1 MRLLLLWAVL
11 TQQHA
16 HASAADDL
24 RAGAALD
31 LAGRGA
37 EARKYFASAIHAA
50 GQPAGKLDA
59 ERAMAI
65 SYAFEGDCRG
75 AEKYDRAA
83 YDFLMEAGDY
93 PSAAEVADELGR
105 ICLESGVPDI
115 AYDWYRRGH
124 DAGLKP
130 EDLPD
135 ARKDL
140 WNFRWAHA
148 RARIAAR
155 RGKPE
160 EAAKQVAAARSI
172 LARGTN
178 PDQEVYLPYLTGY
191 VAFYANDYNGALGQ
205 LRNANQAD
213 PFIQCLIAQSYEK
226 LGDLENARTWYG
238 KAAGTMAHSVSA
250 AFARPFSVRKLEQI
264 H

>member
-1 MRLLLLWAVL
+1 MLFFLLCAAMA
-11 TQQHA
+11 QQSRS
-16 HASAADDL
+16 SAADDL
-24 RAGAALD
+24 RAGVVLD

-50 GQPAGKLDA
+50 AQPAAKLDA

-65 SYAFEGDCRG
+65 SYAFDGDCRG

-83 YDFLMEAGDY
+83 YDFLIEARDFA
-93 PSAAEVADELGR
+93 SAGEVADELGR
-105 ICLESGVPDI
+105 ICLDSGALDL

-124 DAGLKP
+124 DAGLTP
-130 EDLPD
+130 ENLPD

-155 RGKPE
+155 RGKTD
-160 EAAKQVAAARSI
+160 EAARYVAAAKSI
-172 LARGTN
+172 LDKRTN
-178 PDQEVYLPYLTGY
+178 PDQEVYLPYLMGY
-191 VAFYANDYNGALGQ
+191 VAFYSGDYPRALEH
-205 LRNANQAD
+205 LRNANQND

-226 LGDLENARTWYG
+226 SGDLENARTWYG
-238 KAAGTMAHSVSA
+238 KAAGTTAHSVPA
-250 AFARPFSVRKLEQI
+250 AFAQPFSVRKLQQI